1 MSDKIAVGT
10 RVLITDPV
18 AHMIDAN
25 TYEGVIVHYAEARA
39 FAKWPYVVKADDDVL
54 NIDFPDT
61 PHNMSA
67 YVGRGTLLGTD
78 EFEVIQ

>member
-18 AHMIDAN
+18 AHTMNAN
-25 TYEGVIVHYAEARA
+25 TYEGVIVHYAEADD
-39 FAKWPYVVKADDDVL
+39 FAKWPYVVKADDDIL
-54 NIDFPDT
+54 NIDFPGT
-61 PHNMSA
+61 PHNKSA
-67 YVGRGTLLGTD
+67 YVGRGTLLATD